1 MVTTQA
7 KLTYEDY
14 LELPDDKRYEIIDGE
29 LYAMTAPT
37 IRHQDILLNLGII
50 FKPHV
55 RGNRLG
61 KVYVAPID
69 VIFAENDIVQPDLV
83 FVAESRRHI
92 IQDHAI
98 VGAPDLVIEILS
110 PSTATHD
117 RNRKA
122 DLYACCGIAEYWMVD
137 TETETIEIRK
147 LGDAGYHGPIEIHD
161 SGVISTTLIPGLEVR
176 LDDVFAQD

>member
-29 LYAMTAPT
+29 LYEMTAPT
-37 IRHQDILLNLGII
+37 VRHQELLSNLHLI
-50 FKPHV
+50 FGPYV
-55 RGNRLG
+55 RGNLLG
-61 KVYVAPID
+61 VVLLAPID

-122 DLYACCGIAEYWMVD
+122 NLYARCGVAEYWMVD
-137 TETETIEIRK
+137 TETEAIEIRK
-147 LGDAGYHGPIEIHD
+147 LGDAGYDGPVETHD
-161 SGVISTTLIPGLEVR
+161 SGVISTTLIPGLEIR